1 MQASALFYSCF
12 YTLCDGKICAFVSVL
27 PDLKAGDLTIH
38 LFGFKGI
45 ALQNCA

>member
-27 PDLKAGDLTIH
+27 PKPGDLTIH